1 MLWLIDSRKIVEP
14 TQDCSPVRA
23 LTNQRKNRIMVS
35 VNITASHL
43 SLKTCS
49 CCREEKDRS
58 SFYRDKKTKDGL
70 YSRCKPCHLAATSQ
84 WSKEN
89 KGSIAA
95 SARARR
101 KKDPEKYRAYQREFK
116 TDQYAKNPEKFR
128 ALSKANRAKDP
139 AKTNA
144 VSAASRA
151 KKPEHTAQ
159 YQADYYERHKARIK
173 LNVKQRAELLREELK
188 PANCERVM
196 RRNAR
201 KILASPAWANVSAM
215 KAVYVRAA
223 ELTKET
229 GIKHHVDH
237 VVPLQ
242 SRKVCGLHVENNLQI
257 LTAKQN
263 QEKSN
268 KWWPDSP

>member
-1 MLWLIDSRKIVEP
+1 M
-14 TQDCSPVRA
+14 A
-23 LTNQRKNRIMVS
+23 LDI
-35 VNITASHL
+35 
-43 SLKTCS
+43 KTCS
-49 CCREEKDRS
+49 CCHEEKDRS

-84 WSKEN
+84 WSREN
-89 KGSIAA
+89 RESVARA
-95 SARARR
+95 ARARR
-101 KKDPEKYRAYQREFK
+101 EKDPEKHRAYQREFK
-116 TDQYAKNPEKFR
+116 ADQYAKNPEKFR

-144 VSAASRA
+144 TSSASRA
-151 KKPEHTAQ
+151 KKPEQTAQ
-159 YQADYYERHKARIK
+159 YQSDYYELHKARIK
-173 LNVKQRAELLREELK
+173 LNVKQRAELLREELR
-188 PANCERVM
+188 PANSERAM
-196 RRNAR
+196 RRKAR
-201 KILASPAWANVSAM
+201 KILASPDWASVSAI

-229 GIKHHVDH
+229 GVKHHVDH

-242 SRKVCGLHVENNLQI
+242 SRRVCGLHVEHNLQI